1 MSSGTF
7 QWVTRRT
14 VVLFGRLACEVMA
27 ALLALC
33 LSAGLVLAQDT
44 PQNPFDAKGPQFNWV
59 LNDNPAGLCARASK
73 DGTHTEA
80 DACSYWVQQER
91 RCTLVTK
98 PDKAS
103 HHVLGVLFS
112 ACQRGLRA

>member
-1 MSSGTF
+1 MFDHTFRPLISPVSALSGLLL
-7 QWVTRRT
+7 RM
-14 VVLFGRLACEVMA
+14 VMA
-27 ALLALC
+27 FSMGLYCAL
-33 LSAGLVLAQDT
+33 GGVQAQDL
-44 PQNPFDAKGPQFNWV
+44 PQTLFDSKAPQFNWV
-59 LNDNPAGLCARASK
+59 LSDNPIGMCAQARK
-73 DGTHTEA
+73 DGTHTVA

-103 HHVLGVLFS
+103 HQVLGVLFS